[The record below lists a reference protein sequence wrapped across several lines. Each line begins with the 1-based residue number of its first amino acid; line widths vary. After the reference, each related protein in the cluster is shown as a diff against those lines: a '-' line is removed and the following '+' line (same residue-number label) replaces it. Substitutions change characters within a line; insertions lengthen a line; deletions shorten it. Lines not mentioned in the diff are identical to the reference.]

1 MADVVFDKVSK
12 SYPGATAPVIDGL
25 DLAVEDG
32 ELLVMVGPSGC
43 GKSTVLRML
52 AGLETIT
59 GGELRIGGRRVNE
72 LEPKARDVAMVFQ
85 DYALYPHMSVRE
97 NLAFPLRM
105 RRVPAAEQ
113 AKKIAWAAEMLH
125 LGELLERKP
134 AQLSGGQRQRVAMGR
149 ALVREAAVFLLD
161 EPLSNLD
168 AKLRVQVRAEIAAL
182 QRSLGTTM
190 LYVTHDQTEA
200 MTLGQRVA
208 VFNQGR
214 LKQVAAPR
222 ELYERPANTFVAG
235 FIGQPPMNLIP
246 VRVEG
251 GRIMVGAGLR
261 QLRVSLLAIR
271 SQKSRASSLLQNG
284 PVTLGIRPEDLRQAA
299 PDEDGLTAHAELV
312 EFLGHETL
320 LHARLEDGDTLL
332 TLRAPGRLEID
343 AGATVRLS
351 VAGEVH
357 LFSASDGTRLQG

>member
-1 MADVVFDKVSK
+1 MADVVFDKVHK
-12 SYPGATAPVIDGL
+12 RYPGSTAPVIDGL
-25 DLAVEDG
+25 DLAVTDG

-52 AGLETIT
+52 AGLETISA
-59 GGELRIGGRRVNE
+59 GELRIGGRRVNE

-97 NLAFPLRM
+97 NLDFPLRM
-105 RRVPAAEQ
+105 RRMPKPERAAR
-113 AKKIAWAAEMLH
+113 IARVADMLH

-149 ALVREAAVFLLD
+149 ALVREASVFLLD

-168 AKLRVQVRAEIAAL
+168 AKLRVQVRAEIAEL
-182 QRSLGTTM
+182 QRRLGTTM

-200 MTLGQRVA
+200 MTLGHRVA

-214 LKQVAAPR
+214 LQQVATPR

-235 FIGQPPMNLIP
+235 FIGQPPMNLVPARI
-246 VRVEG
+246 EG
-251 GRIMVGAGLR
+251 GRIRVGAGLH
-261 QLRVSLLAIR
+261 QLRVSLLALPGFE
-271 SQKSRASSLLQNG
+271 SRASAPLQDG
-284 PVTLGIRPEDLRQAA
+284 PVILGLRPEDLRLAA
-299 PDEDGLTAHAELV
+299 PGEEGLVAHAELV

-320 LHARLEDGDTLL
+320 LHARLEDGNILL
-332 TLRAPGRLEID
+332 TLRAPGRLEIT
-343 AGATVRLS
+343 AGEAVRLGMDGEIHLFTVR
-351 VAGEVH
+351 
-357 LFSASDGTRLQG
+357 DGTRLPG

>member
-12 SYPGATAPVIDGL
+12 SYPGASAPVIDGL

-52 AGLETIT
+52 AGLESIT

-113 AKKIAWAAEMLH
+113 ARKIAWVAEMLH

-214 LKQVAAPR
+214 LQQVAAPR

-235 FIGQPPMNLIP
+235 FIGQPPMNMVPAKI
-246 VRVEG
+246 EG
-251 GRIMVGAGLR
+251 GKITVGAALGPRFSTSSPVAARGPLLR
-261 QLRVSLLAIR
+261 D
-271 SQKSRASSLLQNG
+271 G
-284 PVTLGIRPEDLRQAA
+284 PVTLGIRPEDLRLAA
-299 PDEDGLTAHAELV
+299 PDEDGLTAHAELL

-320 LHARLEDGDTLL
+320 LHARREDGDTLL

-343 AGATVRLS
+343 AGATVRLAL
-351 VAGEVH
+351 AGKIH
-357 LFSASDGTRLQG
+357 LFSACDGTRLPD

>member
-1 MADVVFDKVSK
+1 MNTPSVECINLSK
-12 SYPGATAPVIDGL
+12 TYPGAARPVIDGL
-25 DLAVEDG
+25 SLQVQQG

-43 GKSTVLRML
+43 GKSTVLRMI
-52 AGLETIT
+52 AGLESISS
-59 GGELRIGGRRVNE
+59 GELRINGRRVNE

-97 NLAFPLRM
+97 NLAFPLKM

-113 AKKIAWAAEMLH
+113 TQKIARVAEMLQ

-149 ALVREAAVFLLD
+149 ALIREASVFLLD

-168 AKLRVQVRAEIAAL
+168 AKLRVQVRAEIAEL
-182 QRSLGTTM
+182 QRQLGATM

-208 VFNQGR
+208 VFNQGK
-214 LKQVAAPR
+214 LQQIATPR
-222 ELYERPANTFVAG
+222 ELYDAPANTFVAG

-246 VRVEG
+246 QNIAQALWANQPLPE
-251 GRIMVGAGLR
+251 
-261 QLRVSLLAIR
+261 
-271 SQKSRASSLLQNG
+271 RAST
-284 PVTLGIRPEDLRQAA
+284 VGIRPEQLQLAGEHQ
-299 PDEDGLTAHAELV
+299 PGLIAQVEMI

-320 LHARLEDGDTLL
+320 LHLSTPAERKSIVVRIAQSTSPCPGTLVTLQSLNNSPILFDT
-332 TLRAPGRLEID
+332 
-343 AGATVRLS
+343 
-351 VAGEVH
+351 
-357 LFSASDGTRLQG
+357 DGTRLSGAAA

>member
-1 MADVVFDKVSK
+1 MADVVFDKVRK
-12 SYPGATAPVIDGL
+12 LYPGATTPVIDGL
-25 DLAVEDG
+25 DLAVADG

-52 AGLETIT
+52 AGLETISS
-59 GGELRIGGRRVNE
+59 GELRIQGRRVNE

-97 NLAFPLRM
+97 NLAFPLKM
-105 RRVPAAEQ
+105 RRIPPAEQ
-113 AKKIAWAAEMLH
+113 TRRIARVAEMLH

-149 ALVREAAVFLLD
+149 ALVREASVFLLD

-168 AKLRVQVRAEIAAL
+168 AKLRVQVRAEIAEL
-182 QRSLGTTM
+182 QRRLGTTM

-214 LKQVAAPR
+214 LQQVASPR

-246 VRVEG
+246 AERRKGCIHLGPHGEV
-251 GRIMVGAGLR
+251 IKAAGAPALPD
-261 QLRVSLLAIR
+261 
-271 SQKSRASSLLQNG
+271 G
-284 PVTLGIRPEDLRQAA
+284 PVILGIRPEDLRLAA
-299 PDEDGLTAHAELV
+299 PGEAGLDTQVELI

-320 LHARLEDGDTLL
+320 LHARLQGSDTPL
-332 TLRAPGRLEID
+332 TLRAPGRLELA
-343 AGATVRLS
+343 AGTTVRMH
-351 VAGEVH
+351 VAGVPH
-357 LFSASDGTRLQG
+357 LFSASDGKRLQR

>member
-1 MADVVFDKVSK
+1 MADVVFDKVRK
-12 SYPGATAPVIDGL
+12 LYPGATTPVIDGL
-25 DLAVEDG
+25 DLAVADG

-52 AGLETIT
+52 AGLETISA
-59 GGELRIGGRRVNE
+59 GELRIGGRRVNE

-97 NLAFPLRM
+97 NLAFPLKM
-105 RRVPAAEQ
+105 RRIPAAEQ
-113 AKKIAWAAEMLH
+113 TRRIARVAEMLH

-149 ALVREAAVFLLD
+149 ALVREASVFLLD

-168 AKLRVQVRAEIAAL
+168 ARLRVQVRAEIAEL
-182 QRSLGTTM
+182 QRRLGTTM

-208 VFNQGR
+208 VFNQGK
-214 LKQVAAPR
+214 LQQIATPR

-246 VRVEG
+246 A
-251 GRIMVGAGLR
+251 GAL
-261 QLRVSLLAIR
+261 SASIR
-271 SQKSRASSLLQNG
+271 GHG
-284 PVTLGIRPEDLRQAA
+284 PDCAWIGIRPEDLGIAQ
-299 PDEDGLTAHAELV
+299 PGEPGLSATVDMTEY
-312 EFLGHETL
+312 LGHETL
-320 LHARLEDGDTLL
+320 LH
-332 TLRAPGRLEID
+332 
-343 AGATVRLS
+343 
-351 VAGEVH
+351 
-357 LFSASDGTRLQG
+357 

>member
-1 MADVVFDKVSK
+1 VKISSNEAGMSTPSVECLNLSK
-12 SYPGATAPVIDGL
+12 TYPGASTPVIDGL
-25 DLAVEDG
+25 NLQAADG

-43 GKSTVLRML
+43 GKSTVLRMI
-52 AGLETIT
+52 AGLESVSS
-59 GGELRIGGRRVNE
+59 GELRINGRRVNE

-97 NLAFPLRM
+97 NLAFPLKM
-105 RRVPAAEQ
+105 RRMPAAEQ
-113 AKKIAWAAEMLH
+113 AKKIAWAAEILQ
-125 LGELLERKP
+125 LGEVLERKP

-208 VFNQGR
+208 VLNQGK
-214 LKQVAAPR
+214 LQQIATPR
-222 ELYERPANTFVAG
+222 ELYDAPANTFVAG

-246 VRVEG
+246 ALLLPSPL
-251 GRIMVGAGLR
+251 VGERPGE
-261 QLRVSLLAIR
+261 
-271 SQKSRASSLLQNG
+271 RAEEKC
-284 PVTLGIRPEDLRQAA
+284 VTVGIRPESLHIARL
-299 PDEDGLTAHAELV
+299 DEPGLPV
-312 EFLGHETL
+312 NVDMIEFLGHETL
-320 LHARLEDGDTLL
+320 VYA
-332 TLRAPGRLEID
+332 
-343 AGATVRLS
+343 
-351 VAGEVH
+351 H
-357 LFSASDGTRLQG
+357 LDGTQHPLVMRLQGLHDLSTGTQLKLAITGTSHPFDSQGVALETQLPT

>member
-1 MADVVFDKVSK
+1 MADVVFDKVRK
-12 SYPGATAPVIDGL
+12 LYPGATTPVIDGL
-25 DLAVEDG
+25 DLAVADG

-52 AGLETIT
+52 AGLETISS
-59 GGELRIGGRRVNE
+59 GELRIQGRRVNE

-97 NLAFPLRM
+97 NLAFPLKM
-105 RRVPAAEQ
+105 RRIPAAEQ
-113 AKKIAWAAEMLH
+113 ARRIAWAAEMLH

-149 ALVREAAVFLLD
+149 ALVREASVFLLD

-168 AKLRVQVRAEIAAL
+168 AKLRVQVRAEIAEL
-182 QRSLGTTM
+182 QRRLGTTM

-214 LKQVAAPR
+214 LQQVASPR
-222 ELYERPANTFVAG
+222 ELYEHPANTFVAG
-235 FIGQPPMNLIP
+235 FIGQPPMNMVPARI
-246 VRVEG
+246 EG
-251 GRIMVGAGLR
+251 GRIT
-261 QLRVSLLAIR
+261 LA
-271 SQKSRASSLLQNG
+271 ASPQPRCIAAQEVPLPDG
-284 PVTLGIRPEDLRQAA
+284 PVILGIRPEDLRLAA
-299 PDEDGLTAHAELV
+299 PGEDGLDTQAELV

-320 LHARLEDGDTLL
+320 LHARLQGIDTPL
-332 TLRAPGRLEID
+332 TLRAPGRLEIA
-343 AGATVRLS
+343 AGTAVRMH
-351 VAGEVH
+351 VAGLPH
-357 LFSASDGTRLQG
+357 LFSASDGQRLRC